1 MTSYKMEHENGYLF
15 LAQLARPFFPD
26 VVIFVADGKLQKTL
40 LEMVKKSS
48 TANEKLLKAI
58 SQD

>member
-1 MTSYKMEHENGYLF
+1 MEHENGYLF